1 VADSSSRLPVLGEGS
16 LDSRFAE
23 AYRELRANINFGSID
38 QPVKTIMVTSASRG
52 EGKSTTVLNLAV
64 IMAQA
69 GLQVVAVDA
78 DLRASSL
85 QRMVASL
92 QGIDSDHASK
102 SGLSIIILSS
112 ASVKTA
118 VIPTHFERVSLLP
131 AGPIPPNPSELLG
144 SQRMQRVV
152 TDLSQSADYVI
163 IDTPP
168 CSVYS
173 DALMLS
179 RMVDGVV
186 YVVRTGT
193 QSKARQQRV
202 QKQLQQAK
210 ARVLGIVLNDVQV
223 GNTKSGYGY

>member
-1 VADSSSRLPVLGEGS
+1 VADSSSRPPVLGEGS

-38 QPVKTIMVTSASRG
+38 QPVKTIVVTSASRG

-69 GLQVVAVDA
+69 GLQVVAVDG

-92 QGIDSDHASK
+92 QGIDADHVPK
-102 SGLSIIILSS
+102 SGLSSIILSS
-112 ASVKTA
+112 ANVKTA
-118 VIPTHFERVSLLP
+118 VVPTHFERVSLLP

-152 TDLSQSADYVI
+152 TELSQSADYVI
-163 IDTPP
+163 IDSPP

-186 YVVRTGT
+186 YVIRTGT

-210 ARVLGIVLNDVQV
+210 ARVLGVVLNDVQV